1 MNSACVDIETIPSS
15 IERLSDGEQLV
26 QFTHYTRSHSDGGHT
41 DFFKYIVA
49 SNGKED
55 IKCWEKDYLSDG
67 KEQLYVQALRN
78 LFRKL
83 DFIELN
89 QSLEMDD
96 ISEEQ
101 YNRELEVNE
110 SNYLIPAPIDK
121 PSVQQII
128 QITDI
133 VRKIGRESKISVD
146 EVSEIFS
153 LDMDK
158 AISVL
163 NE

>member
-1 MNSACVDIETIPSS
+1 MNSAYIDIESIPSA
-15 IERLSDGEQLV
+15 IERPLEREQFV
-26 QFTHYTRSHSDGGHT
+26 QFTSYTRSHSDGVHT
-41 DFFKYIVA
+41 DIIVFVA
-49 SNGKED
+49 DSNGKAD
-55 IKCWEKDYLSDG
+55 IKRWEKDYLSDG
-67 KEQLYVQALRN
+67 KEQLYIQALRN

-89 QSLEMDD
+89 QSLDMDD

-101 YNRELEVNE
+101 YNRELEENE
-110 SNYLIPAPIDK
+110 ENYLIPAPVVK
-121 PSVQQII
+121 PSVQQIV

-158 AISVL
+158 AMSVL

>member
-1 MNSACVDIETIPSS
+1 MNSAYTDIATIPST
-15 IERLSDGEQLV
+15 IERPFEGEKFV
-26 QFTHYTRSHSDGGHT
+26 QFTHYTRSHSDGGRT
-41 DFFKYIVA
+41 DIFEYIAA
-49 SNGKED
+49 SNGNAD
-55 IKCWEKDYLSDG
+55 IKRWEKDYLSDG

-89 QSLEMDD
+89 QSLDMED

-101 YNRELEVNE
+101 YNRELEENE
-110 SNYLIPAPIDK
+110 DNYLIPAPVDK
-121 PSVQQII
+121 PSVQQIV

-153 LDMDK
+153 LNMDK
-158 AISVL
+158 AMSVL

>member
-1 MNSACVDIETIPSS
+1 MNSACINIETIPLAINRPSEC
-15 IERLSDGEQLV
+15 ERLV
-26 QFTHYTRSHSDGGHT
+26 QFTHYTRSHSDGGRT
-41 DFFKYIVA
+41 DIFEYIAA
-49 SNGKED
+49 SKGKAD
-55 IKCWEKDYLSDG
+55 IKRWEKDYLSDG
-67 KEQLYVQALRN
+67 KERLYIKALRN

-89 QSLEMDD
+89 QSLDMDD

-101 YNRELEVNE
+101 YNRELEENE
-110 SNYLIPAPIDK
+110 DNYLIPAPVDK
-121 PSVQQII
+121 PSVQQIV

-133 VRKIGRESKISVD
+133 VRKIGRENKISVD

-158 AISVL
+158 ALSVL